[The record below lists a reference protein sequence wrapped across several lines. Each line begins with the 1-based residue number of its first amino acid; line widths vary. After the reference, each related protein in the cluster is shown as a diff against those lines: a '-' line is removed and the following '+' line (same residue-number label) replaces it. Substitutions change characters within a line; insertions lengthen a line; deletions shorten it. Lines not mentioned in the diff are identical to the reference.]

1 MKKEDII
8 SKLPYSKPFLFVDEL
23 LQINENG
30 VEGTYTF
37 DENLDFYK
45 GHFKDNP
52 ITPGVILIEVMAQIG
67 LVCLGIYLMND
78 TFNKNTSIALTSTEI
93 EFLKPVFP
101 SEKVIVI
108 SDKIYF
114 RFGKLKCKVLMK
126 NEKEEV
132 VCSGTIAGMIL
143 SSPQPSPKERESK

>member
-1 MKKEDII
+1 MKKEEII

-23 LQINENG
+23 LHIDENG

-52 ITPGVILIEVMAQIG
+52 ITPGVILTEVMAQIG
-67 LVCLGIYLMND
+67 LVCLGIYLLND
-78 TFNKNTSIALTSTEI
+78 TFNEDTAIALTSNEI
-93 EFLKPVFP
+93 EFSKPVFP
-101 SEKVIVI
+101 NEKVTVISEKL
-108 SDKIYF
+108 YF

-126 NEKEEV
+126 NEKGET
-132 VCSGTIAGMIL
+132 VCSGTIAGMIV
-143 SSPQPSPKERESK
+143 